1 MSMTPTMEAKVN
13 VIDVSYSPDE
23 VAVLGVAST
32 DTKGGALTGEDVG
45 TRHNPGISED

>member
-1 MSMTPTMEAKVN
+1 MN
-13 VIDVSYSPDE
+13 VTDVPHSPEE

-45 TRHNPGISED
+45 TRHTPGIAED